1 MHSYLQYDG
10 MKILAH
16 RGGAIE
22 SFENTLESFRYSVS
36 IGCDYIETDVQLS
49 SDGVPYI
56 FHDDDLKRIVGKKVK
71 FNSMHSNDI
80 NQIKIFDNLKIPT
93 LEEAL
98 IEFKDINFQ
107 IDVKTDEVAF
117 PAIETIIKH
126 NAVERV
132 CIASFNSG
140 RLKKIRNKYP
150 QICTSMGPKEVI
162 KLVLNSFNLYT
173 KEISGE
179 CLQVPIYYY
188 GIKVVT
194 KRFIDFVQSKG
205 LKIIVWTIN
214 DESTFKEL
222 QKLNVDGIITDI
234 PKKFF
239 EIS

>member
-1 MHSYLQYDG
+1 MSRNEKEFDKVGLEFESVHFSYGD
-10 MKILAH
+10 
-16 RGGAIE
+16 
-22 SFENTLESFRYSVS
+22 
-36 IGCDYIETDVQLS
+36 
-49 SDGVPYI
+49 
-56 FHDDDLKRIVGKKVK
+56 KKV
-71 FNSMHSNDI
+71 
-80 NQIKIFDNLKIPT
+80 
-93 LEEAL
+93 
-98 IEFKDINFQ
+98 IENINFQ

-126 NAVERV
+126 DAVERV
-132 CIASFNSG
+132 CIASFNRG
-140 RLKKIRNKYP
+140 RLERIRNKYP

-162 KLVLNSFNLYT
+162 KLVFNSFNLYS
-173 KEISGE
+173 KEIPGE